1 MTLSKSIVSKSKPA
15 DQKLYDKVT
24 KHANEIF
31 KSNRGIYR
39 SAWIVKEYKRLNG
52 KYIGPKPTTK
62 DPGLRRWFKERWVDL
77 NQPIYSKDSAKHI
90 IGYKP
95 CGRADASKGEY
106 PLCRPLRRVTNATP
120 STVSELSKQQI
131 QKAKAAKR
139 VVKATGNIKFKN

>member
-1 MTLSKSIVSKSKPA
+1 MAPNKSKPA

-52 KYIGPKPTTK
+52 KYLGPKPSTQ
-62 DPGLRRWFKERWVDL
+62 DPGLKRWFKEQWIDL
-77 NQPIYSKDSAKHI
+77 NQPIYSKGTQKHV

-95 CGRADASKGEY
+95 CGRPNVSKGEY
-106 PLCRPLRRVTNATP
+106 PLCRPLRRITKETP
-120 STVSELSKQQI
+120 MTVSELSKKQI

-139 VVKATGNIKFKN
+139 IVKSKSNIKF